1 MRYAFIE
8 EHREQWP
15 IVVQCDV
22 LQVSRSGYYA
32 WRKRPPS
39 ARARRRADL
48 TERIQAV
55 HKQPHQDVY
64 GAPRV
69 HQELL
74 AQGQSCNR
82 KTVAKCMQAAG
93 IQAKTTRRFRVTTT
107 DSNHSHPVAEN
118 IVDRNFSP
126 SEKNQTWVADITY
139 IPTDEGW
146 LYLAAVADLYS
157 RKIVGWSMS
166 EHIDSRLVVDALEMA
181 IQREHPGVKEGTEA
195 GLVAHSDRGV
205 QYASEHYQRL
215 LNNHGIT
222 CSMSRKAN
230 CWDNAPMESFF
241 ATLKKELV
249 HHEHYHTRQQAR
261 QSLFEYIEVFYNRV
275 RRHSALGYQSPLN
288 FEQAA

>member
-8 EHREQWP
+8 DHREQWP
-15 IVVQCDV
+15 IGVQCDV
-22 LQVSRSGYYA
+22 LEVSRSGYYA

-39 ARARRRADL
+39 ARAQRQKQL
-48 TERIQAV
+48 TERIQAI
-55 HKQPHQDVY
+55 HEQPHHDVY

-69 HQELL
+69 HQELV
-74 AQGQSCNR
+74 AQGVACNR

-93 IQAKTTRRFRVTTT
+93 IQAKTTRKFRVSTT
-107 DSNHSHPVAEN
+107 DSKHPHPVAEN
-118 IVDRNFSP
+118 IVDRDFSP
-126 SEKNQTWVADITY
+126 SQKNRTWVADITY

-146 LYLAAVADLYS
+146 LYLAAVEDLFS

-166 EHIDSRLVVDALEMA
+166 ERIDSRLVVDALEMA
-181 IQREHPGVKEGTEA
+181 IQRELPGGT
-195 GLVAHSDRGV
+195 GRPGDTLVAHSDRGV

-215 LNNHGIT
+215 LNQHGIT

-249 HHEHYHTRQQAR
+249 HHEHYKTREQAR
-261 QSLFEYIEVFYNRV
+261 QSLFTYIEVFYNRV